1 MVTTSLNNELLSTG
15 QVASLLGSSR
25 QHVVDL
31 CEQGELPCSTTG
43 THRRVPKRAVELY
56 ARKRGRQSELMPD
69 QVRSL
74 WLHRAVA
81 GKVARNPG
89 RSLNLARQNASR
101 VLDKQP
107 ASGTERWLRR
117 WVQAIDQGPDAVMEI
132 LTSRSPL
139 AREMR
144 QVSPFAGV
152 LTEKE
157 RREVLRSFSDFR
169 RHRVESR

>member
-1 MVTTSLNNELLSTG
+1 MTTTSLDTELLTTG
-15 QVASLLGSSR
+15 EAASLLGSSR

-31 CEQGELPCSTTG
+31 CKKGELPCSTTG
-43 THRRVPKRAVELY
+43 THRRVPKREVEFY
-56 ARKRGRQSELMPD
+56 ALKRGRRGELTPD

-81 GKVARNPG
+81 GRVARNPA
-89 RSLNLARQNASR
+89 RALNLARQNARR
-101 VLDKQP
+101 VLAKQP

-117 WVQAIDQGPDAVMEI
+117 WMQAIDAGPDTVMEI
-132 LTSRSPL
+132 LTSRSPV

-152 LTEKE
+152 LSEAE
-157 RREVLRSFSDFR
+157 RHEVLRSFSDFR
-169 RHRVESR
+169 RKAIVSR

>member
-1 MVTTSLNNELLSTG
+1 M
-15 QVASLLGSSR
+15 
-25 QHVVDL
+25 VDL
-31 CEQGELPCSTTG
+31 CKKGELTCSTTG
-43 THRRVPKRAVELY
+43 THRRLPKREVELY
-56 ARKRGRQSELMPD
+56 ALKRGRQSELMPD

-81 GKVARNPG
+81 GKVARNPA
-89 RSLNLARQNASR
+89 RALDLARQNAR
-101 VLDKQP
+101 HVLAKEP

-117 WVQAIDQGPDAVMEI
+117 WVQTIDQGPDAVMEI

-157 RREVLRSFSDFR
+157 RREVLRSFSNFR
-169 RHRVESR
+169 RNRAVSL